1 MEWPG
6 KNGAATDRGHCSNGH
21 LGLRF
26 NEDIDVSLTVQHQRT
41 ADDSRRIVY
50 NHHIDIKYHIN
61 TSTII
66 SGPHL
71 SLALA
76 SSVTVSIPG
85 YQALVLLLQESLKR
99 KSQEQQKHNQTQSE
113 LVWTPKDQRSKG
125 VAEVSTNSTQLLVW
139 VPFLMPQ
146 QQPSHVHQIWVL
158 KLRMQAYR
166 EDIDDTINTFFQ
178 EATNL
183 RYSIYYVYTVFE
195 FYTSAFMFKDMK
207 AEFLKFAVSGRF
219 LAADGVAPQS
229 QLVSLTF

>member
-1 MEWPG
+1 MCKPAEAWSFGREVLPGQGGTGQVGPGSDISCCEQPFRPNGSGFDLEWPG

-50 NHHIDIKYHIN
+50 NHHIDIRYHIN
-61 TSTII
+61 ISTII

-85 YQALVLLLQESLKR
+85 YTALVVLLQESLKQ

-113 LVWTPKDQRSKG
+113 LVWTPKISAPGGGRSFNWLNATFG
-125 VAEVSTNSTQLLVW
+125 TGS
-139 VPFLMPQ
+139 F
-146 QQPSHVHQIWVL
+146 SH
-158 KLRMQAYR
+158 AAA
-166 EDIDDTINTFFQ
+166 
-178 EATNL
+178 AT
-183 RYSIYYVYTVFE
+183 
-195 FYTSAFMFKDMK
+195 
-207 AEFLKFAVSGRF
+207 
-219 LAADGVAPQS
+219 
-229 QLVSLTF
+229 